1 MIKGIFFDAAGV
13 LYRRA
18 SPSADF
24 ALDLLRKSG
33 FSVEVPSEDLTHLQV
48 LHAQASQGQVKHEAY
63 WDQFLM
69 MHGVA
74 DPYLRQ
80 TFITRIIDYS
90 NAVLPVPGAREAL
103 QGLKQR
109 SYLLGIITDTM
120 YPLEWKRRR
129 LEKVGVA
136 EYIDVIACSTV
147 IGVHKPDPGMYLN
160 ALQQAHLSP
169 DESAFVGH
177 LAIELRGA
185 HNAGMVTVA
194 VPSWN
199 RDYHVN
205 FDLDAVADYY
215 CNSILDLLNVPIF
228 NRIPSEAN
236 GGA

>member
-1 MIKGIFFDAAGV
+1 MKMIKGIFFDAAGV
-13 LYRRA
+13 LYSRA
-18 SPSADF
+18 RPTEDF
-24 ALDLLRKSG
+24 ALGLLRNGG
-33 FSVEVPSEDLTHLQV
+33 FFVEVTSEGLTHL
-48 LHAQASQGQVKHEAY
+48 LALRAQANQGQVNHEAF

-90 NAVLPVPGAREAL
+90 NDVLPVTGAREAL
-103 QGLKQR
+103 QGLKRR
-109 SYLLGIITDTM
+109 SYLLGIVTDTM

-147 IGVHKPDPGMYLN
+147 IGMHKPDPGMYLC

-177 LAIELRGA
+177 LAIELQGA

-194 VPSWN
+194 V
-199 RDYHVN
+199 N
-205 FDLDAVADYY
+205 FEPEAVADYY
-215 CNSILDLLNVPIF
+215 CKSILDLLNVPIF
-228 NRIPSEAN
+228 NGIPMEAN

>member
-1 MIKGIFFDAAGV
+1 MKMIKGIFFDAAGV
-13 LYRRA
+13 LYCRA
-18 SPSADF
+18 RPTEDF
-24 ALDLLRKSG
+24 ALGLLRNGG
-33 FSVEVPSEDLTHLQV
+33 FSIDVTSEDLTHL
-48 LHAQASQGQVKHEAY
+48 LALRAQANQGQVNHEAY

-90 NAVLPVPGAREAL
+90 NDVLPVPGAREAL

-109 SYLLGIITDTM
+109 SFLLGIVTDTM

-147 IGVHKPDPGMYLN
+147 IGVHKPDSGMYLN

-194 VPSWN
+194 V
-199 RDYHVN
+199 N
-205 FDLDAVADYY
+205 FEPDAVADYY
-215 CNSILDLLNVPIF
+215 CKSLLDLLNVPIF
-228 NRIPSEAN
+228 NGIPIEAK

>member
-18 SPSADF
+18 NPTEVF
-24 ALDLLRKSG
+24 ALGLLRNGG
-33 FSVEVPSEDLTHLQV
+33 FSIEISSEGLTRL
-48 LHAQASQGQVKHEAY
+48 LALRSQANQGQVHHDTY
-63 WDQFLM
+63 WDRFLM
-69 MHGVA
+69 LHGVA

-80 TFITRIIDYS
+80 TFITRISDYS
-90 NAVLPVPGAREAL
+90 NDVLPVPGAREAL

-109 SYLLGIITDTM
+109 SFLVGIVTDTM

-147 IGVHKPDPGMYLN
+147 IGVHKPDPATYLN

-169 DESAFVGH
+169 GESAFVGH

-185 HNAGMVTVA
+185 RNTGMVTVA
-194 VPSWN
+194 V
-199 RDYHVN
+199 N
-205 FDLDAVADYY
+205 FEPDAVADYY
-215 CNSILDLLNVPIF
+215 CKSILDLLDVSIF
-228 NRIPSEAN
+228 NGIPVEAN

>member
-18 SPSADF
+18 SPTVDF
-24 ALDLLRKSG
+24 ALGLLRNGG
-33 FSVEVPSEDLTHLQV
+33 FSIELTSEALKNLKS
-48 LHAQASQGQVKHEAY
+48 LHTLASQGLENHETY

-69 MHGVA
+69 MHGIA
-74 DPYLRQ
+74 DPNLRQ
-80 TFITRIIDYS
+80 TFITRIINYS
-90 NAVLPVPGAREAL
+90 NDVLPVPGAREAL

-109 SYLLGIITDTM
+109 KYLLGIVTDTM

-169 DESAFVGH
+169 GESAFVGH
-177 LAIELRGA
+177 LAIELQGA
-185 HNAGMVTVA
+185 QNAGMVTVA
-194 VPSWN
+194 VNYDP
-199 RDYHVN
+199 
-205 FDLDAVADYY
+205 DAVADYY
-215 CNSILDLLNVPIF
+215 CSSILDLLNVPIF
-228 NRIPSEAN
+228 KGIPIEAN
-236 GGA
+236 GEA

>member
-1 MIKGIFFDAAGV
+1 MSKKMIKGIFFDAAGV

-18 SPSADF
+18 SPTADF
-24 ALDLLRKSG
+24 ALELIKNGG
-33 FSVEVPSEDLTHLQV
+33 FPVEVTSDDLTHLQA
-48 LHAQASQGQVKHEAY
+48 LHAQASQGQVNHEAY

-69 MHGVA
+69 MHCVA

-80 TFITRIIDYS
+80 SYISRIIDYS

-103 QGLKQR
+103 QELKQR
-109 SYLLGIITDTM
+109 SFLLGIVTDTM

-129 LEKVGVA
+129 LEKAGVV

-169 DESAFVGH
+169 RESAFVGH

-185 HNAGMVTVA
+185 RDAGMVTVA
-194 VPSWN
+194 VSYEPG
-199 RDYHVN
+199 
-205 FDLDAVADYY
+205 AVADYY
-215 CNSILDLLNVPIF
+215 CKSILDLLNIPIF
-228 NRIPSEAN
+228 SGIPVEADDRPVK
-236 GGA
+236 

>member
-1 MIKGIFFDAAGV
+1 LIKGIFFDAAGV

-18 SPSADF
+18 SPTADF
-24 ALDLLRKSG
+24 ALGLLRDGG
-33 FSVEVPSEDLTHLQV
+33 FSIEVPSEDLTQILA
-48 LHAQASQGQVKHEAY
+48 LRAQANQGQVNHETY
-63 WDQFLM
+63 WDQFLR

-74 DPYLRQ
+74 DPCLRQ
-80 TFITRIIDYS
+80 TFITQITDYS
-90 NAVLPVPGAREAL
+90 NDVLPIPGAREAL

-109 SYLLGIITDTM
+109 RFLLGIVTDTI

-147 IGVHKPDPGMYLN
+147 IGVHKPDPVMYSN

-177 LAIELRGA
+177 LALELQGA

-194 VPSWN
+194 
-199 RDYHVN
+199 
-205 FDLDAVADYY
+205 LDFEPDTVADYY
-215 CNSILDLLNVPIF
+215 CKSILDLLNIPIF
-228 NRIPSEAN
+228 KGISGEALVGN
-236 GGA
+236 